1 MIPDNAWGTRIT
13 ASAGTS
19 LETPYSSHTIRTL
32 SGRKKVY
39 NPKILFLYAASLG
52 HPFGHCRRFPTAASR
67 RSMGRVLVPL
77 WLVIFSNQLPV
88 KALVSRYLTNKLIG
102 RRFFP
107 KRQKSLFFRTHRVL
121 VPISRN
127 YSLLWGRYQRV
138 THPFATFR

>member
-67 RSMGRVLVPL
+67 RSMGRVLSPIVAGHLLKSATRQSLGKPL
-77 WLVIFSNQLPV
+77 PYQQADRPQVLPKATKVFVLSN
-88 KALVSRYLTNKLIG
+88 T
-102 RRFFP
+102 
-107 KRQKSLFFRTHRVL
+107 
-121 VPISRN
+121 
-127 YSLLWGRYQRV
+127 
-138 THPFATFR
+138 